1 MKKKRGRS
9 GDGAGAGADSNAIEM
24 PAKRKKNKESVLPSK
39 PDAGRISKSMQ
50 RKLKKLQEEKEKRE
64 LREQAF
70 ETLENYKLSDNVQ
83 ALMSSSSALGKAE
96 TMREKL
102 RRGMQLRAAGLD
114 VPPEIPLFRERI
126 VSKDDSVVEPGPAV
140 TAKTEKVHNKT
151 KRTDFCQSVIQ
162 DGGNSQ
168 AIKESCA
175 NAEGTDISLSLAAVA
190 SASAS
195 NTRKF
200 VVNVW
205 RSEEVDKSRRE
216 LPIIMMEQEVME
228 AVQENDVV
236 IICGETGCGK
246 TTQVPQFLYEAGYG
260 SPLYKDRCGIIG
272 ITQPRRIAVLTTA
285 KRVAHE
291 LNLQLGKEV
300 GFQVRHDRKIGE
312 KSSIKFMTDGILLRE
327 IQSDFLL
334 TKYSVIVLD
343 EAHER
348 SVNTDILVGML
359 SRVLPLRN
367 RLYFQNKRSEA
378 VTPLKLIIMSA
389 TLRVEDFTANQKM
402 FRLPPPV
409 IHVTARQFPVTVH
422 SSRKTE
428 LQDYESAAYR
438 KVCAIHRKLPPG
450 GILVFVTGRREV
462 EALCKRLRLSF
473 TPSSKLESSDGK
485 PVAKREDSALLSGT
499 ECGAL
504 DMRSVADAVD
514 EEDDDSSDWEEDVDG
529 FTGENDSS
537 SSGVSDVEDTDK
549 TPGNETSNM
558 DHVRKPG
565 PALVLPLYA
574 MLPAEAQL
582 RVFAAVPEGKRLIV
596 VATNVAETSITIPG
610 IRYVV
615 DCGRAKERK
624 FDGSSGVSRFEVGWI
639 SKASADQR
647 AGRAGRTGPGH
658 CYQLYSKTHYHH
670 NFPDFAPPEI
680 SLVPI
685 EGVVLVL
692 KCMGIDKVM
701 NFPFPT
707 PPEKGALLE
716 AEKCL
721 TALSALDRT
730 TGLPTSIGKAMALY
744 PINPRHARMVIA
756 ALQSARVMGG
766 KSRKSVIA
774 ACAVAIAAALSVENP
789 FFSLEESSKDEKDAA
804 TTPSGEA
811 VKATK
816 KPERHRFKNT
826 SSDALTIMNA
836 LRAYEE
842 SSNQAEFC
850 TASHLNQKIMKE
862 MSKLRGQLSRLVRQQ
877 LLEDLLIGSGLEEG
891 WKQLSRKKLS
901 TNEEKALIYAL
912 CAGWPDRVARRVT
925 RRDRLDT
932 AKSRKRGIRYQA
944 SSLHGQEDG
953 GDEEGDGRSIVYLG
967 PSSSTFSFASDFVVY
982 KEIVETSRPYMAC
995 VSSIDAH
1002 ALVTEASFFCSF
1014 SRPLDDPPP
1023 WYDREADQVKCW
1035 VSATFGPHNWQLP
1048 LHAMELPAGRKTVA
1062 VFASA
1067 LLEGRVLAS
1076 LAPLRQYL
1084 AADPAMLLKPEA
1096 MAHKRVAELVYKLE
1110 EGWKTVVD
1118 SRRKLAEAWD
1128 DGEFLVEEIAA
1139 WIQRKHQGLLR
1150 TLREAVKSELDLR
1163 GTV

>member
-1 MKKKRGRS
+1 
-9 GDGAGAGADSNAIEM
+9 
-24 PAKRKKNKESVLPSK
+24 
-39 PDAGRISKSMQ
+39 KSMQ

-114 VPPEIPLFRERI
+114 
-126 VSKDDSVVEPGPAV
+126 
-140 TAKTEKVHNKT
+140 T

-925 RRDRLDT
+925 
-932 AKSRKRGIRYQA
+932 
-944 SSLHGQEDG
+944 H
-953 GDEEGDGRSIVYLG
+953 EEGDGRSIVYLG